1 MFTDPTPEARQGMS
15 WYVIITLV
23 VLLIGA
29 VYVGGVFYSRWRSN
43 KAIEQHAA
51 DTEREHDGKVY
62 EAMGGDRFDI
72 LGFFAHPAIIN
83 RGDSTSLCYSVS
95 NAKTVTLEPQSNAVW
110 PAFERCVS
118 VSPKKTTTYTLTATD
133 ANGNVKTRT
142 VEVDV
147 Q

>member
-1 MFTDPTPEARQGMS
+1 MLTDPTPEARQGMS
-15 WYVIITLV
+15 WYVIVTLV

-51 DTEREHDGKVY
+51 ATEREHDGKVY

-72 LGFFAHPAIIN
+72 LGFFAHPTIIN

>member
-1 MFTDPTPEARQGMS
+1 MLTDPTPEARQGMS
-15 WYVIITLV
+15 WYVIVTLV

-43 KAIEQHAA
+43 KAIAQHAA
-51 DTEREHDGKVY
+51 ETEREHDGKVY

-118 VSPKKTTTYTLTATD
+118 VSPKKTTTYTLTAID